1 MGMSKLTVNT
11 HPEYNNFINV
21 MIEASGDDPSNYHM
35 YTTLY
40 SLKLV
45 SVNGSPLPLAI
56 DLGLPENTELAK
68 YIARVA
74 VCKDAEETRQDWVR
88 LARYRLSECDPYS
101 ADTMELEACIKRTVN
116 DVKSWHISRLE
127 AYSKAMELINK

>member
-74 VCKDAEETRQDWVR
+74 VCKDAEESRKDW
-88 LARYRLSECDPYS
+88 LTIARYTASECDSYS
-101 ADTMELEACIKRTVN
+101 ANLSELEACMARTVN
-116 DVKSWHISRLE
+116 DIKDWNISKLK
-127 AYSKAMELINK
+127 ALSKVIEIINL

>member
-56 DLGLPENTELAK
+56 DLGLPDNQELVK
-68 YIARVA
+68 CIAQVA
-74 VCKDAEETRQDWVR
+74 VCKDAEESRQDWVMM
-88 LARYRLSECDPYS
+88 ARYRLSECDPYS